1 MMNSPSMNLG
11 IFDIDGTLTETDRGD
26 EVCFVQA
33 LADAH
38 AITGV
43 STDWAAYPHTTDSA
57 ITRHIFQEKFTRAP
71 EEAELLKFQIRFVQL
86 LNEQRAEDPALFA
99 EIEGAPVM
107 LRRLN
112 QEPEWRVAI
121 ASGGWRASA
130 ELKLKVAGIEVDDY
144 PGAFADDGFSREEIL
159 QSALSKARARYRQDH
174 FARVVSVGDGVWDV
188 RTARNLKFPFLGIGS
203 GDREEKL
210 RRAGATHVLKDFAD
224 YSRLIRCLAEAEVPK
239 AESVV

>member
-1 MMNSPSMNLG
+1 MNLA
-11 IFDIDGTLTETDRGD
+11 IFDVDGTLTETDRVD

-57 ITRHIFQEKFTRAP
+57 ITRHIFRERFKRAP

-86 LNEQRAEDPALFA
+86 LNEHRAGDPALFA

-107 LRRLN
+107 LRSLN

-121 ASGGWRASA
+121 ASGSWRASA
-130 ELKLKVAGIEVDDY
+130 ALKLKVAGIGVDDY
-144 PGAFADDGFSREEIL
+144 PAAFADDGFSREEIL
-159 QSALSKARARYRQDH
+159 QSALLKARARYRQDH
-174 FARVVSVGDGVWDV
+174 FTRVVSVGDGVWDV
-188 RTARNLKFPFLGIGS
+188 RTARNLKFPFIGIGS

-224 YSRLIRCLAEAEVPK
+224 YGQLFRCLAEAEVPK